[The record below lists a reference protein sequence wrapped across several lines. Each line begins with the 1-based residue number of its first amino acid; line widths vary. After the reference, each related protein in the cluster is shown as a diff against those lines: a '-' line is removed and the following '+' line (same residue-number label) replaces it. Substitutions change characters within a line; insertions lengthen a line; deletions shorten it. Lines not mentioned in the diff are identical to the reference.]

1 MTTTNITNVTE
12 ASWSE
17 NNPNEL
23 DYLRP
28 NAFKF
33 QVHNIPNVSYFCQA
47 ANIPEMNLPPAVQA
61 TPFVDIP
68 HPGDKLDFGTLMIR
82 FLIQEDMKNYKELY
96 DWMIGLGFPESHSQY
111 VKFGQTQEYRFPDIS
126 PNQQRQLAGG
136 SDASLFLLDSNNNPI
151 TEIVFR
157 DAFPISLQG
166 LDFEISS
173 GQTDYMVAVAMF
185 RYKDYIIET
194 STTPVSFVAT
204 NVGPTITSSAYWW
217 AAENQTAI
225 GTITA
230 TDPENQALTYSIAG
244 ADASSM
250 SINST
255 TGVLIFSTAPNFEV
269 KDRYTTTVSV
279 SDGTHT
285 AKQIIIITIT
295 DVVE

>member
-12 ASWSE
+12 ATWDSS
-17 NNPNEL
+17 NPNEL

-47 ANIPEMNLPPAVQA
+47 ANIPEMNLPPAVQT

-68 HPGDKLDFGTLMIR
+68 HPGDKLDFGVLMIR

-96 DWMIGLGFPESHSQY
+96 DWMVGLGFPESRDQY
-111 VKFGQTQEYRFPDIS
+111 VKFGKTQEYRFPDIS
-126 PNQQRQLAGG
+126 PSQREGLAAG

-157 DAFPISLQG
+157 DAFPVSLQG

-173 GQTDYMVAVAMF
+173 GQTDYMVGVAMF

-194 STTPVSFVAT
+194 STSPISFVAS
-204 NVGPTITSSAYWW
+204 NIGPTITSSAYWW

-230 TDPENQALTYSIAG
+230 TDPENQTLTYSIAG
-244 ADASSM
+244 DDASSM
-250 SINST
+250 SIVST
-255 TGVLIFSTAPNFEV
+255 TGVLTFGTAPNYEV
-269 KDRYTTTVSV
+269 KDSYTTTVSV
-279 SDGTHT
+279 TDGTHT
-285 AKQIIIITIT
+285 AKQIIRITIT